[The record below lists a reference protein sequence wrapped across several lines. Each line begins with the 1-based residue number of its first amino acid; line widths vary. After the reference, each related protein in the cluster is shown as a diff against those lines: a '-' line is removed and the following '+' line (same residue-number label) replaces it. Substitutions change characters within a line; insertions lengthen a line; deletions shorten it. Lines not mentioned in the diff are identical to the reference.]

1 MSAHAAALADAARIA
16 DYWRARGYEVNARV
30 ERIDGDWLV
39 VSDLVRGLPRGF
51 RARDAMVKAL
61 AGPSAADAPIGRGRT
76 KAVKASP
83 AAQTAPVRKGVAG
96 QVEALLRAAPDE
108 WHVLT
113 DLRAETGA
121 SPEGLRRGLALLV
134 EEGVI
139 DADWAPPRSKGGSAA
154 RVFRL
159 KPSATERAA

>member
-16 DYWRARGYEVNARV
+16 DYWRALGYEVIARV

-39 VSDLVRGLPRGF
+39 VSDLVNGAPRGF
-51 RARDAMVKAL
+51 RPRDAMTKAL
-61 AGPSAADAPIGRGRT
+61 AGPSTAGAQIGRAQTKGR
-76 KAVKASP
+76 KGSS

-96 QVEALLRAAPDE
+96 RLEALLRAAPDE

-121 SPEGLRRGLALLV
+121 SPEGLRRGLAMLV